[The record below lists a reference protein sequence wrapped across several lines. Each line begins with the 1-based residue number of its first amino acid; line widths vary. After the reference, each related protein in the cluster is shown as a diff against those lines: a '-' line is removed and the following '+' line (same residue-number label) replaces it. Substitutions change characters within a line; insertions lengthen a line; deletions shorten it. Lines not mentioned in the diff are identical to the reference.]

1 MAFLKNLFLG
11 WKPSHVVSQWAWAW
25 QSCWYH
31 FRKAWCHQ
39 ESLQFWFLGLL
50 PVHLESL
57 VIIMKM
63 GGDLGSNNKLKH
75 REQKVCKT
83 TYMTRVK
90 VWERRPISFIFRL
103 SIVLLNLFLINVF
116 IEFCSHAAIF
126 WRFVIFLG
134 AIWFGNMSWHE
145 PDLPKWLGLGAKKI
159 LAKNLVV
166 GQKTLTLKRGFMD
179 LANFLK
185 GLHGIFWEN
194 WKLHN
199 CSITN

>member
-1 MAFLKNLFLG
+1 MLGFFEKFIFGFEAFSRSIRMGLSLRKLLISLQKNL
-11 WKPSHVVSQWAWAW
+11 VS
-25 QSCWYH
+25 S
-31 FRKAWCHQ
+31 RKFAI
-39 ESLQFWFLGLL
+39 WFLGLL

-75 REQKVCKT
+75 REQEVCKT

-103 SIVLLNLFLINVF
+103 SIVLLKLFLINVF

-145 PDLPKWLGLGAKKI
+145 PDLQKWLGLGAKKI
-159 LAKNLVV
+159 LVKNLVV
-166 GQKTLTLKRGFMD
+166 GQK
-179 LANFLK
+179 
-185 GLHGIFWEN
+185 FWP
-194 WKLHN
+194 
-199 CSITN
+199 